1 MQQMDKIQTFK
12 PGTYVTNGNMSG
24 IVKTYS
30 LNNGYDVNDNAFS
43 QFGKYIHLYIGFY
56 RSTISGNVMVLRY
69 VVDFNDESYREM
81 NNSEINEFNQI
92 LLKNGYIWD
101 EDSKKVIEMEATAL
115 KDNKKEIEMVNPK
128 FKTGD
133 FLTSIDGDTAFIFT
147 RYLYDGWLLGWTMK
161 FNNEEKRYNCR
172 LEKFNPAHPWEYST
186 NYDKEIFL
194 RRLKDTC
201 YVWHNDVKEIH
212 KEYELGDN
220 KLKCGDIIHFRDGE
234 TVIFKEITDDKL
246 KMRVWHAPA
255 DGNVLV
261 EYNRYTPWRYATGD
275 EQDYILDIMACNGYV
290 WDKDENHF
298 FSNPRM
304 IKTNI
309 SDVSFKAVSLP
320 NEIQPINIP
329 DGYRTEIKNGT
340 IYFFKEFKDGEFI
353 KTKNGDAIAIFKEIS
368 DRGEIIGHVEYFRSS
383 NEFLTAE
390 DILGLHLDQWTYATD
405 EDIKLFKE
413 KLAEQN
419 YKWDEN
425 KKELVK
431 LFWTPNVGETYF
443 FINRKF
449 NVIEARNIN
458 NEVHQHRISLHNCFK
473 TEEDATEL
481 LKEIKEMFVK
491 YNKEKYG
498 K

>member
-1 MQQMDKIQTFK
+1 MNITSRFE

-24 IVKTYS
+24 IVSDYTDDYVNGRFINFYIVF
-30 LNNGYDVNDNAFS
+30 NNKDKNKIYQEMYFVNDGSFR
-43 QFGKYIHLYIGFY
+43 KL
-56 RSTISGNVMVLRY
+56 
-69 VVDFNDESYREM
+69 ND
-81 NNSEINEFNQI
+81 SEINEFNQI
-92 LLKNGYIWD
+92 LLKNGYIWNA
-101 EDSKKVIEMEATAL
+101 DSMQVVEVKETAST
-115 KDNKKEIEMVNPK
+115 DNKDMVKKENKPK
-128 FKTGD
+128 YKTGD
-133 FLTSIDGDTAFIFT
+133 FLTSIDGQETFIFM
-147 RYLYDGWLLGWTMK
+147 RYVHEKGEEWMLGWTMR
-161 FNNEEKRYNCR
+161 FNNEEKRYMCEV
-172 LEKFNPAHPWEYST
+172 LKFNPGHPWEDST
-186 NYDKEIFL
+186 KYDKEIFL

-201 YVWHNDVKEIH
+201 YVWYGGVKEMR
-212 KEYELGDN
+212 KEYELEDY

-234 TVIFKEITDDKL
+234 TVIFKEISDDKL
-246 KMRVWHAPA
+246 NMRVWHAPA
-255 DGNVLV
+255 DDKILV
-261 EYNRYTPWRYATGD
+261 EYKRFTPWRYATGN
-275 EQDYILDIMACNGYV
+275 EQDYILDIMAANGYV
-290 WDKDENHF
+290 WDKDKNNF

-309 SDVSFKAVSLP
+309 GDNVIQIP
-320 NEIQPINIP
+320 QEIQPINIP
-329 DGYRTEIKNGT
+329 EGYRAEIKDEK

-368 DRGEIIGHVEYFRSS
+368 DRGEIIGYVEYFRSS

-425 KKELVK
+425 KKELVN
-431 LFWTPNVGETYF
+431 LFWTPKIGETYF

-449 NVIEARNIN
+449 NVIDARNIN

-481 LKEIKEMFVK
+481 LKEMKQMLVN
-491 YNKEKYG
+491 YNKQKYG